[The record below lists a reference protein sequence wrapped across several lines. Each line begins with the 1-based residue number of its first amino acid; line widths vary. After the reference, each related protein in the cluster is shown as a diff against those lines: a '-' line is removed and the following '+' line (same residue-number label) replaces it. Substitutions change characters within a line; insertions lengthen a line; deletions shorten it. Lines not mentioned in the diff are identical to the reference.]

1 MHTQELLEY
10 SVPSRITR
18 YFRDYTAVPEWGG
31 VLQRV
36 VDNCEAMGGRKGA
49 EYGASMMASRMRE
62 PEVLVNINNKA
73 VFISSERKNNKPTIT
88 KLDELDNYE
97 ERLNDLSYKMLL
109 PPYWAATWIR
119 QEPEGSILHTVGQ
132 KQEDRRR
139 LPIVSAAP
147 QAKIT
152 SNGDIDSGGEEISV
166 ATNDGGE
173 IIGQVDL
180 PKFGTTG
187 PAATFADSGKQG
199 IANNPEEE
207 EAILEI
213 QTFLSDT
220 LGLDV
225 GRNGPDKIYGP
236 RTVKAVKILQQAI
249 NKIGDNSIK
258 VDGDA
263 GPMTI
268 SGMLAIN
275 QDFEKI
281 AKLTKELDSNKTES
295 FVKIVYK
302 SRIAQLLEQT
312 LIEAPRGEL
321 ETLIAKYKDLL
332 DSNILPDDAPI
343 KAIVKNA
350 KAKMVALDTVTALD
364 VGISGS
370 NSGEIAA
377 QQKKVDDAQAE
388 LDRINNDLVKTIN
401 TPVVSTE
408 VEPEVEVDPDR
419 PGGDNNPFK
428 NQTDRYAWINAG
440 RPDIWPPEAEA
451 ETLPASDWEDIT
463 KGSAMINGYSLFR
476 NKLDGNWGYTF
487 AITGEKPSDDAESYN
502 VIAYAIAGARMHRD
516 QAAEKQKADDLVK
529 ARLAAEKEKKR
540 QDALKLAAPLRAIE
554 ADKAAAAEKGKKL
567 HDILDSGF
575 LGYTNTA
582 KQQAIISIIKTIR
595 SREGFNIANTAFKKA
610 AAKSGNE
617 GILTW
622 LKLES
627 WDTTPIFTHVNS
639 LNNSTVTDSVIHTLS
654 RINTVLGVK
663 Q

>member
-109 PPYWAATWIR
+109 PPHWAATWIR

-139 LPIVSAAP
+139 LPTVSAAP

-350 KAKMVALDTVTALD
+350 EAKMVALDTVTTLGPAEVELVDGPYKEGDAITNDIADKLETLGIDPAMGGEPMTLEDANALNK
-364 VGISGS
+364 GIADGTIEGPETVSKPATTNTATNKTF
-370 NSGEIAA
+370 NSTY
-377 QQKKVDDAQAE
+377 DAYKADN
-388 LDRINNDLVKTIN
+388 LKDGDIITIN
-401 TPVVSTE
+401 GIEAEVKDGLDGQQFFVHPGTLTPYDQTK
-408 VEPEVEVDPDR
+408 PEVVD
-419 PGGDNNPFK
+419 
-428 NQTDRYAWINAG
+428 NA
-440 RPDIWPPEAEA
+440 EAEA
-451 ETLPASDWEDIT
+451 E
-463 KGSAMINGYSLFR
+463 
-476 NKLDGNWGYTF
+476 
-487 AITGEKPSDDAESYN
+487 EK
-502 VIAYAIAGARMHRD
+502 
-516 QAAEKQKADDLVK
+516 
-529 ARLAAEKEKKR
+529 RLADELAAKLAAAKLADEKEKAKIAA
-540 QDALKLAAPLRAIE
+540 QMQSTNKQLAR
-554 ADKAAAAEKGKKL
+554 DQGVRL
-567 HDILDSGF
+567 HDILDSGI
-575 LGYTNTA
+575 LGYTNKV
-582 KQQAIISIIKTIR
+582 KQQEIIRIILSIKTK
-595 SREGFNIANTAFKKA
+595 ELYQVADAAFKNADAKNA
-610 AAKSGNE
+610 A
-617 GILTW
+617 ILDR
-622 LKLES
+622 LKHELWTTKPAFDHVRSLSISES
-627 WDTTPIFTHVNS
+627 IN
-639 LNNSTVTDSVIHTLS
+639 DSVIHNLA
-654 RINTVLGVK
+654 RLNTVLGVK